1 MKEKKEEQ
9 MDKRME
15 NKYRQ
20 WNGSRATIE
29 YGKKLGNEVAS
40 KKLD

>member
-1 MKEKKEEQ
+1 MQREIKNFNERKKEEQ

-29 YGKKLGNEVAS
+29 YGEETWE
-40 KKLD
+40 